1 MKFYKNLYVG
11 YTIKKP
17 DKIIRKL
24 KKYAKLPNIYVV
36 AYMQEN
42 NQLEIYHSLLM
53 QQWYYK
59 EHPPY
64 IIGIAG
70 SQEEAVDLIR
80 QITED
85 ALYQTG
91 QVDLISYLFDE
102 SHAEGR
108 LSSNKKRN

>member
-11 YTIKKP
+11 DTIKKP
-17 DKIIRKL
+17 DRIRRKL
-24 KKYAKLPNIYVV
+24 KKYAKLPNIYVI

-42 NQLEIYHSLLM
+42 NQLEIYHSLLL

-59 EHPPY
+59 EHPPF

-70 SQEEAVDLIR
+70 SQEEAIDLIR

-85 ALYQTG
+85 ALRKTG
-91 QVDLISYLFDE
+91 QADLISYIFDE
-102 SHAEGR
+102 AYMEE
-108 LSSNKKRN
+108 KTKQ

>member
-11 YTIKKP
+11 DTIKKP
-17 DKIIRKL
+17 AKIRRKL
-24 KKYAKLPNIYVV
+24 KKYAKLPNIYVI

-70 SQEEAVDLIR
+70 SQEEAIDLIR
-80 QITED
+80 QITEN
-85 ALYQTG
+85 AIHKTG
-91 QVDLISYLFDE
+91 QADLISYLFDE
-102 SHAEGR
+102 DHVAE
-108 LSSNKKRN
+108 KTKQ

>member
-11 YTIKKP
+11 DTVKKP
-17 DKIIRKL
+17 DKIKRKL
-24 KKYAKLPNIYVV
+24 KRYAKLPNIYVI

-80 QITED
+80 QIAES
-85 ALYQTG
+85 ALCKTG
-91 QVDLISYLFDE
+91 HADLISFLFGDAYADH
-102 SHAEGR
+102 SAR
-108 LSSNKKRN
+108 QS